1 MHLTPLSSRAAGDK
15 SQPELRKPGIFSSP
29 FSSVSVTGKEIY
41 GSDPGIGTGR
51 ISEFR

>member
-1 MHLTPLSSRAAGDK
+1 MHLTPLSSRVAGDK
-15 SQPELRKPGIFSSP
+15 SQPELRYFSSS